1 MRSRRAGG
9 GADRFLAG
17 ARRAGRLFFLAVIRR
32 TGGLFLVGRLPETAF
47 FARLRPEERVE
58 GVELV
63 RFRFRAFRL
72 AIGFVLSNLDSLPIS
87 VVLSVAYRNS
97 GSRLNGSGL
106 GRIPR
111 KD

>member
-1 MRSRRAGG
+1 VAF
-9 GADRFLAG
+9 GADLFLTA
-17 ARRAGRLFFLAVIRR
+17 ARRAGRLFFFAVARR
-32 TGGLFLVGRLPETAF
+32 ADCFFLVARFPEAAL
-47 FARLRPEERVE
+47 FARLRAEV

-97 GSRLNGSGL
+97 ASRLKGVWL
-106 GRIPR
+106 
-111 KD
+111 

>member
-1 MRSRRAGG
+1 VAF
-9 GADRFLAG
+9 GADLFLTST
-17 ARRAGRLFFLAVIRR
+17 RRAGRLFFAVARR
-32 TGGLFLVGRLPETAF
+32 ADCFFFFLVGRFPEAAL
-47 FARLRPEERVE
+47 FARLRAEL

-97 GSRLNGSGL
+97 GSRLNGSGF

-111 KD
+111 KDSV

>member
-1 MRSRRAGG
+1 VAF
-9 GADRFLAG
+9 GADLFLTA
-17 ARRAGRLFFLAVIRR
+17 ARRAGRLFFAVARR
-32 TGGLFLVGRLPETAF
+32 ADCFFLVGRFPEAAL
-47 FARLRPEERVE
+47 FARPRAEL

-97 GSRLNGSGL
+97 ASRLKGVWL
-106 GRIPR
+106 
-111 KD
+111 